1 MNIFDT
7 TIVDNEVTYIGGAVA
22 SYLGV
27 VLIYGSALPNNKAAS
42 GDGGCLNAKLSTA
55 TILNC
60 TMSNNEARYN
70 NGDAVYAFQ
79 TVIEMQE
86 SNFVSNTANDGGAIS
101 ALTTPQLLLRDC
113 NLTSNTVVQ
122 LGGAVYCNSG
132 R

>member
-70 NGDAVYAFQ
+70 GGAVYAFQ